1 MPAVTDPLT
10 YASPPEICW
19 TRSNMAEVTPGVIVP
34 LGWSFYGPLTDVSSR
49 RGFAQLGAL
58 SKSAVGYPDD
68 VAEHLIGVFHGRPV
82 LNITTLRA
90 VMSGFPGVS
99 GDDVER
105 DIAGSARAG
114 VVDRSYGW
122 RVPAV
127 VAKAGVTLFR
137 SGKAATRV
145 LSETTA
151 WWSTRFGPAGIV
163 DGTPPRTALAEAV
176 THFGD
181 AVVAQSRNRMIFQ
194 GASSQVVALAE
205 KSGHPELAST
215 LLAGLGGLEEAAV
228 ADDLRAVSIGRM
240 DLTAFV
246 SRHGFHGPNAGDI
259 TAQSW
264 RENPAP
270 LERLAKRL
278 RDAPDDGPRRDDG
291 ARAVAIESVLAALP
305 AWQRPAAKVALRLTP
320 SAARSLERSK
330 VAFVMSLDG
339 ARAAARAV
347 GAELVDA
354 GRLDHVDDAFF
365 LFVEELL
372 DTAQR
377 ELRTLVAERRANN
390 ARHQGLDM
398 AANTWVGDPVMRE
411 PVTSEASTVT
421 GLNGVGAS
429 PGTVEGRVRIVLDAG
444 ADTDVDIDDIVVCPV
459 TDPSW
464 VSLMMLA
471 GALVIDIGGTASHG
485 AIVARELGVP
495 CVIGTGTGTT
505 DLRDGDLVRVDGAAG
520 VVTVLERAE

>member
-1 MPAVTDPLT
+1 MSDPLT
-10 YASPPEICW
+10 YSSPPEICW

-34 LGWSFYGPLTDVSSR
+34 LGWSFYGPLTDISSR
-49 RGFAQLGAL
+49 RGFAQLGAI
-58 SKSAVGYPDD
+58 SEKDTSYPDD

-90 VMSGFPGVS
+90 IMSGFPGVS

-105 DIAGSARAG
+105 DIAGSVRGG

-122 RVPAV
+122 RLPAV
-127 VAKAGVTLFR
+127 AAKAGVALLG
-137 SGKAATRV
+137 SGKAATMV

-151 WWSTRFGPAGIV
+151 WWSTRFGPDGIV

-176 THFGD
+176 AHFGD

-205 KSGHPELAST
+205 KCGRPELASA
-215 LLAGLGGLEEAAV
+215 LLAAPGGLEEAAV
-228 ADDLRAVSIGRM
+228 ADDLRALAADRL
-240 DLTAFV
+240 DLATFL

-270 LERLAKRL
+270 IERLVKRL
-278 RDAPDDGPRRDDG
+278 RDVPDEGPRRDDRT
-291 ARAVAIESVLAALP
+291 RAVAVESVLAAVP
-305 AWQRPAAKVALRLTP
+305 TWQRPAAKLALRLTP
-320 SAARSLERSK
+320 TAARSLERSK

-354 GRLDHVDDAFF
+354 GVLDRVDDVFF

-372 DTAQR
+372 DATDR
-377 ELRTLVAERRANN
+377 ELRTLVADRRADNV
-390 ARHQGLDM
+390 RHQGLDM
-398 AANTWVGDPVMRE
+398 VANTWEGNPAMRE
-411 PVTSEASTVT
+411 ITTAATSTVT
-421 GLNGVGAS
+421 EISGIGAS

-444 ADTDVDIDDIVVCPV
+444 ADTDVDIDDILVCSV

-495 CVIGTGTGTT
+495 CVIGTATGTT

-520 VVTVLERAE
+520 VVTVLERAQ

>member
-1 MPAVTDPLT
+1 
-10 YASPPEICW
+10 
-19 TRSNMAEVTPGVIVP
+19 MAEVTPGVITP
-34 LGWSFYGPLTDVSSR
+34 LGWSFYGPIVDVSSR
-49 RGFAQLGAL
+49 RGFSQLGAL
-58 SKSAVGYPDD
+58 SKSAIGYPDD

-105 DIAGSARAG
+105 DIAGSVRDG

-127 VAKAGVTLFR
+127 MAKAGIALLR
-137 SGKAATRV
+137 SGTAATAV
-145 LSETTA
+145 LTETSA

-163 DGTPPRTALAEAV
+163 DGTAPRTALAEAV

-205 KSGHPELAST
+205 KSGHPELASA
-215 LLAGLGGLEEAAV
+215 LLSAPGGLEEAAV
-228 ADDLRAVSIGRM
+228 ADDMRALSAGRI
-240 DLTAFV
+240 DLATFV
-246 SRHGFHGPNAGDI
+246 ARHGFHGPNAGDI

-278 RDAPDDGPRRDDG
+278 QEAGGVGPRRDDDARG
-291 ARAVAIESVLAALP
+291 AAIASVLAALP
-305 AWQRPAAKVALRLTP
+305 ALQRPVAKIALRLTP

-347 GAELVDA
+347 GAELVGA
-354 GRLDHVDDAFF
+354 GRLDDADDAFF

-372 DTAQR
+372 DSQPR
-377 ELRTLVAERRANN
+377 DLRTLVAERRANN
-390 ARHQGLDM
+390 VSHRGLEM
-398 AANTWVGDPVMRE
+398 ASTTWEGDPTMRN
-411 PVTSEASTVT
+411 VAASEHSTVVEVA
-421 GLNGVGAS
+421 GVGAS
-429 PGTVEGRVRIVLDAG
+429 PGIVEGRVKIVLDAG
-444 ADTDVDIDDIVVCPV
+444 AETDVEADDILVCPV

-495 CVIGTGTGTT
+495 CVIGTSTGTT

-520 VVTVLERAE
+520 VVTILDRAH